1 VKKEGNTMHIPFET
15 QLCPA
20 CQSRHRQTK
29 AGRTV
34 NGAQRYQCQDCKR
47 YYSPI
52 NQRYRYPSG
61 MREQA
66 ARWHAAGKSLRQIAR
81 DLDVNPQTVVNW
93 LRPDPTARAT
103 SLPSNGQRS

>member
-1 VKKEGNTMHIPFET
+1 MHIPFET